1 VPRKP
6 LVANQDVAL
15 VGGVVLTVGA
25 MILFYDAYE
34 GRDAK
39 RPWWLRLVP
48 TA

>member
-1 VPRKP
+1 MTRKP
-6 LVANQDVAL
+6 LVANQDVAIL
-15 VGGVVLTVGA
+15 GGVVLTVGA

-34 GRDAK
+34 GREAR